1 MGAVIAGW
9 AAGHAMAIVTT
20 VAAIYL
26 LTQASPKI
34 LDRLVDPE
42 VSRALLGVPVFIGAK
57 LAWTIVGLAIGS
69 IYEVGG
75 FSGGKGM
82 LFAPSIGFAGAM
94 VAVGLMPVGI
104 LAALWSRFWWLWL
117 LLAISFAA
125 AFGWGMPVL
134 AAQW

>member
-1 MGAVIAGW
+1 MGVVIAGW

-20 VAAIYL
+20 IAAIYL
-26 LTQASPKI
+26 LTQASPKFI
-34 LDRLVDPE
+34 DRLVDPE

-57 LAWTIVGLAIGS
+57 LAWTIVGLGIGS

-75 FSGGKGM
+75 FEDGPSL

-94 VAVGLMPVGI
+94 LAIALMPVGI

-117 LLAISFAA
+117 AVAVSFAA